1 MDVKQIETAF
11 ETYWDKLYRVALI
24 MLKNE
29 YDAEDAVQDTF
40 IKYMTKAPVFR
51 EREHEKAWVL
61 KVGMNICKNK
71 IRFHSLHPA
80 IDIDSIEIS
89 GHQKEDEVLI
99 TSLVGLP
106 DKYKEVVLLYYI
118 EGYSCKEVGKILRLT
133 ESTVKKRLE
142 RGRNLLKKELGEE

>member
-1 MDVKQIETAF
+1 MAGRGRKTLAQKI
-11 ETYWDKLYRVALI
+11 VANKVEQAKCEERLAQ
-24 MLKNE
+24 LKE
-29 YDAEDAVQDTF
+29 EEKALFLQVVEESGVSVEDA
-40 IKYMTKAPVFR
+40 IKAI
-51 EREHEKAWVL
+51 H
-61 KVGMNICKNK
+61 ICKNK

-118 EGYSCKEVGKILRLT
+118 EGYSCKEVGKILKLT